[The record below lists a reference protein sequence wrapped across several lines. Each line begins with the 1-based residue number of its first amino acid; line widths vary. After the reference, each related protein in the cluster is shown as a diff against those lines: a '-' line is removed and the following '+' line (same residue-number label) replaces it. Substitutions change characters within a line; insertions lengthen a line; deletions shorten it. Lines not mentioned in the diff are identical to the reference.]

1 MAVAGLQETVLE
13 APVLEELAKEA
24 PSLEELAPDG
34 FVKEEDFSW
43 FGFQTQMVKKNQARL
58 CKILLVV
65 KTYNLLMQHYLSIR
79 AKPISDIIVS
89 VFGNIINLSGKNY
102 IVFGTH

>member
-1 MAVAGLQETVLE
+1 MINLPGKQRTALEEGAMAVAGLQETVLE

-43 FGFQTQMVKKNQARL
+43 FGLQTQMVKNIRQV
-58 CKILLVV
+58 CV
-65 KTYNLLMQHYLSIR
+65 KYS
-79 AKPISDIIVS
+79 
-89 VFGNIINLSGKNY
+89 
-102 IVFGTH
+102 